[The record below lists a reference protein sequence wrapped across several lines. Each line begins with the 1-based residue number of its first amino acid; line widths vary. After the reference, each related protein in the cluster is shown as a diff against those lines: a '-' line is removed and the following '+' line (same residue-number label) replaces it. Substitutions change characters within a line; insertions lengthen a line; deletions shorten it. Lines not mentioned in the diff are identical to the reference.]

1 MKPLFKRLHCKIPK
15 VWKQVIMHED
25 KFDKIKSEFT
35 DLFSIVEKI
44 LKGRITA
51 HWLNLKS

>member
-35 DLFSIVEKI
+35 DLFSREDF
-44 LKGRITA
+44 KGRKTA
-51 HWLNLKS
+51 HWLNLKY